1 MVNEIAEILLWLA
14 GIATAL
20 LSIGKLINVIAKGIK
35 KVISFFHSLRSDMDI
50 LRRHEEENYKATLR
64 LVIMS
69 EEMPIEERLDAGEKY
84 VKMGGNGA
92 VKAKYKQLQ
101 EHYTEEVCSHGN

>member
-20 LSIGKLINVIAKGIK
+20 LSIGKLMKVVIKSIK
-35 KVISFFHSLRSDMDI
+35 KVIAFFHSLRTDMDI

-84 VKMGGNGA
+84 VKLGGNGT

-101 EHYTEEVCSHGN
+101 AYYTEEVCSHSN